1 MKIVIGLSPCP
12 NDTFIFDAIL
22 NSKIDCEGLE
32 FEPFIADVEELN
44 RAAIDRKLDVT
55 KLSYAT
61 FIKVASDYKIL
72 NGGSALGFGNGPL
85 LVTKDRDL
93 DSNSTVAIPGV
104 NTTANMLLSVA
115 HPELNSRVEYLF
127 SDIEDAILSGDV
139 DGGVLI
145 HETRFSYMDRGL
157 KLVTDL
163 GANWEAVTSSP
174 IPLGG
179 IAISRN
185 LPQELAEKLDR
196 VMRRSVQFAF
206 DNPLSSREFVKKYA
220 ADISDSVIDSHI
232 DMFVNQFT
240 LELGVVGRKA
250 IIDLFERANIKN
262 NDLFV

>member
-22 NSKIDCEGLE
+22 NGKIDCEGLQ

-44 RAAIDRKLDVT
+44 RAALENRLDVT

-61 FIKVASDYKIL
+61 FIKVVSNYKIL

-85 LVTKDRDL
+85 LVTKDRELNGD
-93 DSNSTVAIPGV
+93 STVAIPGE

-115 HPELNSRVEYLF
+115 HPELKNRVEYLF

-163 GANWEAVTSSP
+163 GANWETVTSSP

-179 IAISRN
+179 IAVSRD
-185 LPQELAEKLDR
+185 LPQEVAEKLDR

-206 DNPLSSREFVKKYA
+206 DNPLSSREFVKRYA
-220 ADISDSVIDSHI
+220 ADISDSVVDSHI

-250 IIDLFERANIKN
+250 ITDLFDRAGVESQ
-262 NDLFV
+262 DLFV